1 MVVGGGDMGEA
12 WGGDAE
18 RPFGVRTA
26 AGGEPSFS
34 SKLWNVAES
43 ELGWSFDVS
52 REQAVLMWRLP
63 E

>member
-1 MVVGGGDMGEA
+1 MGGVGGGGGET

-43 ELGWSFDVS
+43 RLGWSFDVS
-52 REQAVLMWRLP
+52 REQAVLMWRWP